1 MSEFSISILIISIL
15 IIVILALL
23 YLYKTTKTDLVKN
36 KSANK
41 LLEDEKR
48 ILEEDKNSQFTDI
61 KVLEEK
67 IRNQDKIL
75 ENTNLEKKLIEQE
88 ASIKD
93 LANKSNII
101 DKDLTKTN
109 EKFDTKFDS
118 TSLELK
124 ENSEKIGL
132 LYGNSQNQG
141 NYGEYSLEL
150 VFDQANYV
158 EGHNYFSQKSYSFV
172 DSDGK
177 SRTKRPDFVVP
188 RPFKGDGVMNIV
200 IDAKTPLTDFKEWI
214 SAKKSSVRRVDLD
227 KLEDNFIKK
236 IHKHASSLVK
246 DDYQSYI
253 PSAFSKIIMF
263 VPIEDMRTMVL
274 NSSKL
279 YNFDKKEQTILE
291 YLYKNNIWISSR
303 SDILNTLDMV
313 REMYDKKNQTDNIN
327 AIVKVAKDIAEITRN
342 VILGANKY
350 IDASEKATRTMR
362 KIITSNDP
370 GKHIDKLNTIGMS
383 DESTGFKDIEN
394 KYKDQ
399 AKLRLVDNDEE
410 SYIDPDKE

>member
-1 MSEFSISILIISIL
+1 MNKFSVFILIIGLL
-15 IIVILALL
+15 IAFLAILL
-23 YLYKTTKTDLVKN
+23 YLYRATKIELNSFKHEYKILEDNN
-36 KSANK
+36 KS
-41 LLEDEKR
+41 
-48 ILEEDKNSQFTDI
+48 LEEDKNSQFTDI

-75 ENTNLEKKLIEQE
+75 ENTNFEKKLVEQE
-88 ASIKD
+88 LHIKD

-101 DKDLTKTN
+101 DKDLAKTN

-141 NYGEYSLEL
+141 NYGDYSLEL
-150 VFDQANYV
+150 VFDQANYT
-158 EGHNYFSQKSYSFV
+158 EGHNYFSQKSFSFI

-200 IDAKTPLTDFKEWI
+200 IDAKTPLSDFKEWI
-214 SAKKSSVRRVDLD
+214 SAKKSNEKRVVLD
-227 KLEDNFIKK
+227 KLEENFIKK
-236 IHKHASSLVK
+236 IHKHAASLVK

-253 PSAFSKIIMF
+253 PNAFSKIIMF

-350 IDASEKATRTMR
+350 IDASEKATKVMR
-362 KIITSNDP
+362 KVITSNDP
-370 GKHIDKLNTIGMS
+370 AKHIDKLNTIGMS
-383 DESTGFKDIEN
+383 DESIGFKDIKD

-399 AKLRLVDNDEE
+399 TKLRLVDNDEE
-410 SYIDPDKE
+410 NYIDPDNE